1 MSEEGLE
8 HLLKQLEIID
18 QLDRKNLL
26 RSEVV
31 IKFQE
36 TIVTELLQS
45 AGSETSRQ
53 ELDGLFSH
61 RQSASFPQSRQHIFI
76 SYSHKDK
83 KWVEVLCTAL
93 MPLVR
98 KELIHVWEDTQMQ
111 PGANWREEIDKA
123 LASAKVAV
131 LFVSPHY
138 LASDFIAKH
147 ELPPLLEAAEHQ
159 GLSIFWIAVSACLY
173 RETEIA
179 KYHPA
184 NDPSR
189 PFDCLSR
196 AHLNKEMV
204 RICEKIKEV
213 ASLL

>member
-1 MSEEGLE
+1 MSGEELE
-8 HLLKQLEIID
+8 HLLHQLEIIR

-45 AGSETSRQ
+45 AANEAARQ
-53 ELDGLFSH
+53 ELNTLITH
-61 RQSASFPQSRQHIFI
+61 RPPASLQEGRQHIFI

-83 KWVEVLCTAL
+83 KWLEVFCTAL

-98 KELIHVWEDTQMQ
+98 KELIHVWEDTQIQ
-111 PGANWREEIDKA
+111 PGANWREEIDRA

-131 LFVSPHY
+131 LLVSPHY

-179 KYHPA
+179 RYHPA

-196 AHLNKEMV
+196 AHVNREMV
-204 RICEKIKEV
+204 RICEKIKE
-213 ASLL
+213 AACLS

>member
-1 MSEEGLE
+1 MSGEGLE
-8 HLLKQLEIID
+8 HLLKQLEIIR
-18 QLDRKNLL
+18 QLDRNNLL

-45 AGSETSRQ
+45 AGSETSGQ
-53 ELDGLFSH
+53 ELDRLITHHHPVSLH
-61 RQSASFPQSRQHIFI
+61 QDRQHIFI
-76 SYSHKDK
+76 SHSHKDK

-93 MPLVR
+93 MPLV
-98 KELIHVWEDTQMQ
+98 KKDLIHVWEDTQIQ
-111 PGANWREEIDKA
+111 PGANWREEIDRA

-131 LFVSPHY
+131 LLVSPHY

-159 GLSIFWIAVSACLY
+159 GLSIFWIAVSACMY

-179 KYHPA
+179 RYHPA

>member
-1 MSEEGLE
+1 MSGEGLE
-8 HLLKQLEIID
+8 HLLKKLEIIRH
-18 QLDRKNLL
+18 LERKNLL

-36 TIVTELLQS
+36 TIVTDLLQS
-45 AGSETSRQ
+45 AGSEVSKQ
-53 ELDGLFSH
+53 ELDQLFFH
-61 RQSASFPQSRQHIFI
+61 RNPVSLPESRQNIFI
-76 SYSHKDK
+76 SYSHRDK
-83 KWVEVLCTAL
+83 KWLEVLCTAL
-93 MPLVR
+93 MPLIN
-98 KELIHVWEDTQMQ
+98 KELINVWEDTQIQ
-111 PGANWREEIDKA
+111 PGANWREEIDRA

-131 LFVSPHY
+131 LLVSPHY

-147 ELPPLLEAAEHQ
+147 ELPPLLEDAENK
-159 GLSIFWIAVSACLY
+159 GLRIFWIAVSACMY

-179 KYHPA
+179 KYNPA